1 MDQAAVA
8 RHRLEATE
16 AWKYTVCRA
25 ATPRR
30 RPGPGGTNRQP
41 TWPLAALKQPR
52 PLHGNANRLLR
63 FIRPAFRRDPQT
75 AQSTEPPYTDP
86 YVRWCGRGGAV
97 RLPPIPITAQS
108 RIGPPSGGLTPR
120 TLGLSNLS
128 FCGAGPLLAPSR

>member
-8 RHRLEATE
+8 RHRLEAME

-63 FIRPAFRRDPQT
+63 FIRPAFRREPQT

-97 RLPPIPITAQS
+97 RLPPIPIFGTFETC
-108 RIGPPSGGLTPR
+108 RPTPR
-120 TLGLSNLS
+120 TSAYRGRSEVIS
-128 FCGAGPLLAPSR
+128 

>member
-63 FIRPAFRRDPQT
+63 FIRPAFRREPQT

-97 RLPPIPITAQS
+97 RLPPIPICSALRS
-108 RIGPPSGGLTPR
+108 RVRRVLPCGEAAR
-120 TLGLSNLS
+120 TVK
-128 FCGAGPLLAPSR
+128 AGRR